1 MTSITA
7 THLLLT
13 MCFLRQKT
21 VKLRSTTPF
30 VAHVN
35 RFMENSAR
43 SALLM
48 HVSLAQETGSWIKA
62 FAKTAMLVQAASLV
76 TTMVVSNVKRVGT

>member
-1 MTSITA
+1 
-7 THLLLT
+7 
-13 MCFLRQKT
+13 
-21 VKLRSTTPF
+21 
-30 VAHVN
+30 
-35 RFMENSAR
+35 MENSAR